1 METSGLSTLRME
13 VVKSHTMEFE
23 MESSSLHPV
32 EGKFVAGGEDMWVRL
47 RAQFFITTRS
57 APPRC
62 VSNHALCPSLLKL
75 LVRKG
80 QRRGNMVNSS
90 MNARR
95 EQCNKGHHGPVHCVR
110 FAPNGESYA
119 SGSEDGTIRI
129 WSTTT
134 AAEQEAAAEK
144 EETVRAIENLNVEDN
159 GTPVAAAA

>member
-1 METSGLSTLRME
+1 MSNVMQRT
-13 VVKSHTMEFE
+13 
-23 MESSSLHPV
+23 V
-32 EGKFVAGGEDMWVRL
+32 EE
-47 RAQFFITTRS
+47 
-57 APPRC
+57 
-62 VSNHALCPSLLKL
+62 
-75 LVRKG
+75 
-80 QRRGNMVNSS
+80 
-90 MNARR
+90 
-95 EQCNKGHHGPVHCVR
+95 CNKGHHGPVHCVR